1 MNLLLSRPDRL
12 GDVVLTTPLVGALRA
27 TPGVQRIVFLGRE
40 TWRPLVEQAVD
51 TYLAIEDPAT
61 LSRLQSLRMDASLHL
76 NPHRTAAKLARAA
89 GIPRRIGYL
98 SDGDD
103 LTEAIPDPR
112 PLGKVHE
119 TAAGWELVKR
129 LGLALPVAP
138 GRPAVAV
145 AARPDLTPK
154 LGAPVLAVH
163 VGASPGKARLP
174 ESLLHAVAAAWL
186 QKPGAR
192 VVWLGDTNE
201 YTIASRMQSG
211 LDPDRSIMACGK
223 LTLPE
228 LAGVAGA
235 ATVFLGRDSGPAHL
249 AAAAGGNVVVV
260 IPAARADMSVIRWRP
275 PGDRVTVIECDG
287 RARWWEKTERAS
299 TRLLAALS
307 PSCVISAVEAAAERA
322 IRPDTVSSNRKNFA

>member
-1 MNLLLSRPDRL
+1 
-12 GDVVLTTPLVGALRA
+12 VG
-27 TPGVQRIVFLGRE
+27 
-40 TWRPLVEQAVD
+40 
-51 TYLAIEDPAT
+51 YLAD
-61 LSRLQSLRMDASLHL
+61 
-76 NPHRTAAKLARAA
+76 K
-89 GIPRRIGYL
+89 
-98 SDGDD
+98 DD
-103 LTEAIPDPR
+103 LTEAMPDPR
-112 PLGKVHE
+112 PLGNVHE

-129 LGLALPVAP
+129 LGLALPLVP

-145 AARPDLTPK
+145 AARPDLAPQP
-154 LGAPVLAVH
+154 GAPVLAVH

-201 YTIASRMQSG
+201 STIASRTRNG

-275 PGDRVTVIECDG
+275 PGDQVTIITCEG

-299 TRLLAALS
+299 TRLFAALS
-307 PSCVISAVEAAAERA
+307 PARVIAAVEAAAERA
-322 IRPDTVSSNRKNFA
+322 SRPDTVSTNRKHFA